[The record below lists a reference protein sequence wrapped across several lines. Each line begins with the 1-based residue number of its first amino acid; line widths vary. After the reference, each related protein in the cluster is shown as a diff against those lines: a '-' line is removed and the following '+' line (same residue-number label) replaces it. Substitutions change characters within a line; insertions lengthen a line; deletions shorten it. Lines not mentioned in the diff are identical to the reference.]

1 MTTPWSWS
9 RDISAWAMNKQHSRI
24 VRNYS
29 SSLRKF
35 VVQPE
40 EAGLAGAYE
49 LGRRAIA
56 KGLGILDMARIHQAA
71 LKELTHNAEKLN
83 GYEESPP
90 RERLKR
96 EDGHQPRLPRPTRE
110 LFDEIQAPRYLKPAE
125 AFLLEALSP
134 FEATHRGFRD
144 LTDRLQQRNRDL
156 ESEIRERRRVE
167 RALRQ
172 SELHYQRLF
181 KEAKAMQENLRELSN
196 EILRTQEDERK
207 RISRELH
214 DEIGQSLTAISVT
227 LTTLEHQGA
236 WNSRASSEQLVNAQ
250 KLLKETMLAVHGFA
264 RDLRPAMLEEL
275 GLLQAL
281 RSYLKSFSA
290 RTGLR
295 TSLDAHPAAER
306 LPSETKMVL
315 FRIIQESLTNVT
327 KHAQASEVEIAISEH
342 EEGICMEIRDDGRSF
357 KARPPHPFKS
367 KGRLGLLGMQERVRL
382 ISGKLTVRA
391 RPGKGTTI
399 RVLIPLN
406 SSGD

>member
-1 MTTPWSWS
+1 
-9 RDISAWAMNKQHSRI
+9 MNKQLSRI

-35 VVQPE
+35 VEQPE

-49 LGRRAIA
+49 LGRRAIS
-56 KGLGILDMARIHQAA
+56 KGLGILDMARIHQEA
-71 LKELTHNAEKLN
+71 LKGLMHNSEGLN
-83 GYEESPP
+83 GYDEKPP
-90 RERLKR
+90 TRARLKR
-96 EDGHQPRLPRPTRE
+96 GSGQQLGLPGPTRE
-110 LFDEIQAPRYLKPAE
+110 LFDDIQPPRSLKPAE

-156 ESEIRERRRVE
+156 ENEISERRRVE
-167 RALRQ
+167 RALRE

-196 EILRTQEDERK
+196 EILRTQEDERA

-227 LTTLEHQGA
+227 LTTLKHQGA
-236 WNSRASSEQLVNAQ
+236 WNSRASIEQLVNAQ
-250 KLLKETMLAVHGFA
+250 KLLKETMLTVHRFA

-281 RSYLKSFSA
+281 RAYLKSFAA
-290 RTGLR
+290 RTGLQTR
-295 TSLDAHPAAER
+295 LDAQPAAER

-315 FRIIQESLTNVT
+315 FRIIQESLTNVI
-327 KHAQASEVEIAISEH
+327 KHARARKVEVALSEQQ
-342 EEGICMEIRDDGRSF
+342 EGICLEIRDDGRSF
-357 KARPPHPFKS
+357 KAKPKKHSRS
-367 KGRLGLLGMQERVRL
+367 QGRLGFLGMQERVRL
-382 ISGKLTVRA
+382 INGQFTARA
-391 RPGKGTTI
+391 RPGKGTTV

-406 SSGD
+406 TGMV